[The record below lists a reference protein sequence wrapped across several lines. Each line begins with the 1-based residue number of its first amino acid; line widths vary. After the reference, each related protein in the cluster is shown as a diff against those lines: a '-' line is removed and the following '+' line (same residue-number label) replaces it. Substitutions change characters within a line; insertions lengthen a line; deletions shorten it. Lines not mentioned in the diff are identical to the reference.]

1 MDDVSRVRTYIVG
14 RDSACDVRLDDPSVS
29 RRHAELVRVEGGR
42 FHVADCATTN
52 GTYVLAGGEWR
63 AIRQAVVEPT
73 DRLRFGELE
82 MTVGRLD
89 ALCPIEDVHRS
100 AGGPADYAAAGP
112 PPATPPGPIQRP
124 EFDPETGEL
133 IEKAPRRR

>member
-1 MDDVSRVRTYIVG
+1 MDEVSRVRTYIVG
-14 RDSACDVRLDDPSVS
+14 RDGECDVRLDDQSVS
-29 RRHAELVRVEGGR
+29 RRHAEIVRVKGGR

-52 GTYVLAGGEWR
+52 GTYVLAGREWR
-63 AIRQAVVEPT
+63 TIRQAVVEPT
-73 DRLRFGELE
+73 DRLRFGEFE

-89 ALCPIEDVHRS
+89 DLCPAEAAHRA
-100 AGGPADYAAAGP
+100 AGGAADDDAARPAAA
-112 PPATPPGPIQRP
+112 AAPGPIERP